1 MSVAAIFTEGSMSS
15 VSIYSKLAELRAK
28 TDQELVNL
36 IDEELNLGFRVA
48 LTAPVTAAKAYTE
61 AQKLTHKVEDPGE
74 RRRLESKLSQLRE
87 TLDGLSAPDI
97 LRVFAACS

>member
-36 IDEELNLGFRVA
+36 IDEELNL
-48 LTAPVTAAKAYTE
+48 
-61 AQKLTHKVEDPGE
+61 
-74 RRRLESKLSQLRE
+74 
-87 TLDGLSAPDI
+87 
-97 LRVFAACS
+97 